1 MPSPNCSATAWNA
14 TPDGSQDRVRP
25 AVYILVA
32 GLLAASARAAA
43 APAPEAAYRGAD
55 RAVLEQV
62 RGRFKAA
69 TESAAVTA
77 ELIALMDGQ
86 LPGDVA
92 GWPAIFRA
100 YRASLEGLVGKHSHK
115 PWDKY
120 VQVKAALAQFAG
132 LVEAHPES
140 IEIRGLRFAF
150 YYQIPKLF
158 DVRPLALADRAVLA
172 DLLLRREDPT
182 VTAAYCREMAEWI
195 LQNGDP
201 RPAERKQLA
210 AALARPD

>member
-1 MPSPNCSATAWNA
+1 MRAM
-14 TPDGSQDRVRP
+14 V
-25 AVYILVA
+25 VF
-32 GLLAASARAAA
+32 LLAVAVLAAA
-43 APAPEAAYRGAD
+43 APAPEEAYRGAD
-55 RAVLEQV
+55 RALLEQV
-62 RGRFKAA
+62 RGQFKAA

-86 LPGDVA
+86 LSGEIA
-92 GWPAIFRA
+92 SWPAIFRA
-100 YRASLEGLVGKHSHK
+100 YRASLEGLVGKHSLK

-120 VQVKAALAQFAG
+120 VRVKAALEQFAG

-172 DLLLRREDPT
+172 DLLLRRGDPT
-182 VTAAYCREMAEWI
+182 VTATYCREMAEWI

-201 RPAERKQLA
+201 RPDERKKLA

>member
-1 MPSPNCSATAWNA
+1 MRA
-14 TPDGSQDRVRP
+14 
-25 AVYILVA
+25 AVFLLVV
-32 GLLAASARAAA
+32 GLLAASVRAADV
-43 APAPEAAYRGAD
+43 PAPEQAYRGAD
-55 RAVLEQV
+55 LVLLEQV

-77 ELIALMDGQ
+77 ELVALMDGQ
-86 LPGDVA
+86 LPA
-92 GWPAIFRA
+92 EPAEWPAVFRA
-100 YRASLEGLVGKHSHK
+100 YRASLEGLIGKHSLK

-120 VQVKAALAQFAG
+120 VRVKAALAQFAG

-150 YYQIPKLF
+150 YFQIPKLF

-182 VTAAYCREMAEWI
+182 VTPTYCREMAEWI
-195 LQNGDP
+195 LQNGAP
-201 RPAERKQLA
+201 LSAERKKFA

>member
-1 MPSPNCSATAWNA
+1 MRA
-14 TPDGSQDRVRP
+14 
-25 AVYILVA
+25 AVFLLVV
-32 GLLAASARAAA
+32 GLLAASVRAADV
-43 APAPEAAYRGAD
+43 PAPEQAYRGAD
-55 RAVLEQV
+55 LVLLEQV

-77 ELIALMDGQ
+77 ELVALMDGQ
-86 LPGDVA
+86 LPA
-92 GWPAIFRA
+92 EPAEWPAVFRA
-100 YRASLEGLVGKHSHK
+100 YRASLEGLIGKHSLK

-120 VQVKAALAQFAG
+120 VRVKAALAQFAG

-150 YYQIPKLF
+150 YFQIPKLF

-172 DLLLRREDPT
+172 DLLLRRGDPT
-182 VTAAYCREMAEWI
+182 VTPTYCREMAEWI
-195 LQNGDP
+195 LQNGAP
-201 RPAERKQLA
+201 LSAERKKFA

>member
-1 MPSPNCSATAWNA
+1 M
-14 TPDGSQDRVRP
+14 
-25 AVYILVA
+25 
-32 GLLAASARAAA
+32 RAAVFFFLALAVSAVA
-43 APAPEAAYRGAD
+43 APAPEEAYRGAD
-55 RAVLEQV
+55 RALLDQV

-77 ELIALMDGQ
+77 ELIVLMDGQ
-86 LPGDVA
+86 LSGDVA
-92 GWPAIFRA
+92 AWPAVFRA

-120 VQVKAALAQFAG
+120 VRVKAALAQFAG
-132 LVEAHPES
+132 VVEAHPES

-201 RPAERKQLA
+201 RPAERKKLA
-210 AALARPD
+210 AARGDPER

>member
-1 MPSPNCSATAWNA
+1 MP
-14 TPDGSQDRVRP
+14 DRNRNVVR
-25 AVYILVA
+25 AAAIF
-32 GLLAASARAAA
+32 LLAVAVSAAA
-43 APAPEAAYRGAD
+43 APAPEEAYRGAD
-55 RAVLEQV
+55 RALLEQV

-69 TESAAVTA
+69 TESAATTA

-86 LPGDVA
+86 LPGDAA
-92 GWPAIFRA
+92 GRPAIFRA

-120 VQVKAALAQFAG
+120 VRVKAALAKFAG

-158 DVRPLALADRAVLA
+158 EVRPLALQDRAALA
-172 DLLLRREDPT
+172 DMLLRRADPT

-201 RPAERKQLA
+201 RPDEREKLA

>member
-1 MPSPNCSATAWNA
+1 MRA
-14 TPDGSQDRVRP
+14 
-25 AVYILVA
+25 AVFLLVV
-32 GLLAASARAAA
+32 GLLAASVRAADV
-43 APAPEAAYRGAD
+43 PAPEQAYRGAD
-55 RAVLEQV
+55 LVLLEQV

-77 ELIALMDGQ
+77 ELVALMDGQ
-86 LPGDVA
+86 LPA
-92 GWPAIFRA
+92 ESAEWPAVFRA
-100 YRASLEGLVGKHSHK
+100 YRASLEGLIGKHSLK

-120 VQVKAALAQFAG
+120 VRVKAALAQFAG

-150 YYQIPKLF
+150 YSQIPKLF

-182 VTAAYCREMAEWI
+182 VTPTYCREMAEWI
-195 LQNGDP
+195 LQNGAP
-201 RPAERKQLA
+201 LSAERKKFA

>member
-1 MPSPNCSATAWNA
+1 M
-14 TPDGSQDRVRP
+14 
-25 AVYILVA
+25 
-32 GLLAASARAAA
+32 RAAVFFFLALAVSAVA
-43 APAPEAAYRGAD
+43 APAPEEAYRGAD
-55 RAVLEQV
+55 RALLDQV

-77 ELIALMDGQ
+77 ELIALMDGR
-86 LPGDVA
+86 LSGEIA
-92 GWPAIFRA
+92 SWPAIFRA

-120 VQVKAALAQFAG
+120 VRVKAALAQFAG

-182 VTAAYCREMAEWI
+182 VTADYCREMAEWI

-201 RPAERKQLA
+201 RPAERKKLA
-210 AALARPD
+210 AARGDPER

>member
-1 MPSPNCSATAWNA
+1 M
-14 TPDGSQDRVRP
+14 
-25 AVYILVA
+25 
-32 GLLAASARAAA
+32 RAAVFFILALAGSAVA
-43 APAPEAAYRGAD
+43 APAPEEAYRGAD
-55 RAVLEQV
+55 RALLEQV

-69 TESAAVTA
+69 TESAAITA

-86 LPGDVA
+86 LSGEIA

-120 VQVKAALAQFAG
+120 VRVKAALAQFAG

-158 DVRPLALADRAVLA
+158 DVRPLALTDRAVLA

-201 RPAERKQLA
+201 RSDERMKFERVRI
-210 AALARPD
+210 RPE

>member
-1 MPSPNCSATAWNA
+1 M
-14 TPDGSQDRVRP
+14 RM
-25 AVYILVA
+25 
-32 GLLAASARAAA
+32 RAAVFLFLALAVSAMA
-43 APAPEAAYRGAD
+43 APAPEEAYRGAD
-55 RAVLEQV
+55 RDLLEQV

-69 TESAAVTA
+69 TESAAITA
-77 ELIALMDGQ
+77 ELIALMDGTVS
-86 LPGDVA
+86 GEIA
-92 GWPAIFRA
+92 SWPAIFRA
-100 YRASLEGLVGKHSHK
+100 YRASLEGLVGKHSPA

-120 VQVKAALAQFAG
+120 ARVKAALAQFAG

-201 RPAERKQLA
+201 RPAERKKLA
-210 AALARPD
+210 AARGDPER

>member
-1 MPSPNCSATAWNA
+1 MRA
-14 TPDGSQDRVRP
+14 
-25 AVYILVA
+25 AVFLLVV
-32 GLLAASARAAA
+32 GLLAASVRAADV
-43 APAPEAAYRGAD
+43 PAPEQAYRGAD
-55 RAVLEQV
+55 LVLLEQV

-77 ELIALMDGQ
+77 ELVALMDGQ
-86 LPGDVA
+86 LPA
-92 GWPAIFRA
+92 EPAEWPAVFRA
-100 YRASLEGLVGKHSHK
+100 YRASLEGLIGKHSLK

-120 VQVKAALAQFAG
+120 VRVKAALAQFAG
-132 LVEAHPES
+132 LVEAHPKS

-150 YYQIPKLF
+150 YFQIPKLF

-182 VTAAYCREMAEWI
+182 VTPTYCREMAEWI
-195 LQNGDP
+195 LQNGAP
-201 RPAERKQLA
+201 LSAERKKFA

>member
-1 MPSPNCSATAWNA
+1 MRAM
-14 TPDGSQDRVRP
+14 V
-25 AVYILVA
+25 VF
-32 GLLAASARAAA
+32 LLAVAVSAAA
-43 APAPEAAYRGAD
+43 APAPEEAYRGAD
-55 RAVLEQV
+55 RALLEQV
-62 RGRFKAA
+62 RGQFKAA

-77 ELIALMDGQ
+77 ELIARMDGQ

-120 VQVKAALAQFAG
+120 VRVKAALAQFAG

-150 YYQIPKLF
+150 FYQIPKLF

-172 DLLLRREDPT
+172 DLLLRRGDPT
-182 VTAAYCREMAEWI
+182 VTAVYCREMAEWI

-201 RPAERKQLA
+201 RPAERKKLA